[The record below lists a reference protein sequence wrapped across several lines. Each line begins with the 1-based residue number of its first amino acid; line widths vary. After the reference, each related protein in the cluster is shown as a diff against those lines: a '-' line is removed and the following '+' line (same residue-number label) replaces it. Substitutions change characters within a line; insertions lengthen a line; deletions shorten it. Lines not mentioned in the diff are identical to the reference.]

1 MTRCVCYKK
10 LVGRGGIPSHGK
22 IHTRDAIG
30 CAKKRII
37 NGTGFHAVLETHLEC
52 FFTQPL
58 KSIKHQRIFIPV
70 GCFDLIHGVPANG
83 FKAHVDPAGEL
94 RKIDIDPKGVVWII
108 IKQRTVFI
116 HLPINRILKTVGIT
130 RLVKKLVLLLW
141 KFNMVVTPGLR
152 RERAVAGEE
161 QKDTG

>member
-1 MTRCVCYKK
+1 
-10 LVGRGGIPSHGK
+10 
-22 IHTRDAIG
+22 
-30 CAKKRII
+30 
-37 NGTGFHAVLETHLEC
+37 
-52 FFTQPL
+52 
-58 KSIKHQRIFIPV
+58 
-70 GCFDLIHGVPANG
+70 
-83 FKAHVDPAGEL
+83 L